1 MNEQIAK
8 WEQQF
13 GLLRSKAIRY
23 WNPFTRR
30 RLMRFYSQFVQP
42 NSLTFYIGA
51 HLGDRLDAWRGL
63 QSKVIALDPQPLCY
77 NYLKRNFGNDEEVV
91 ILPHAVGKSIGRMK
105 MHISS
110 HYPTVST
117 LANQDWRMAL
127 NNASNAEVTW
137 DKEVEVEVT
146 TLDFLIEKYG
156 LPDFCKI
163 DVEGYEV
170 KVLEGLSQPIPSL
183 SFEFLSTMPE
193 GRKRCFELLDNL
205 GSYQYNWAKEE
216 DRDLFFKEY
225 TDVYTLLESIEA
237 SGSQAFSGDIYAKQ
251 IYL

>member
-23 WNPFTRR
+23 WNPFNRR

-42 NSLTFYIGA
+42 NSLTFDIGA

-77 NYLKRNFGNDEEVV
+77 NYLKRNFGNDSEVV
-91 ILPHAVGKSIGRMK
+91 ILPHAVGESIGRMK

-117 LANQDWRMAL
+117 LASQDWRNAL

-156 LPDFCKI
+156 MPDFCKI
-163 DVEGYEV
+163 DVEGFEV
-170 KVLEGLSQPIPSL
+170 NVLEGLSKPIPTL
-183 SFEFLSTMPE
+183 SFEFLSTMPK
-193 GRKRCFELLDNL
+193 GRKRCFELLSEL
-205 GSYQYNWAKEE
+205 GNYKYNWAIEE
-216 DRDLFFKEY
+216 KRDLVFKES
-225 TDVYTLLESIEA
+225 VEA
-237 SGSQAFSGDIYAKQ
+237 SELLKSIDKFGTHAFSGDIYAKL
-251 IYL
+251 IKD